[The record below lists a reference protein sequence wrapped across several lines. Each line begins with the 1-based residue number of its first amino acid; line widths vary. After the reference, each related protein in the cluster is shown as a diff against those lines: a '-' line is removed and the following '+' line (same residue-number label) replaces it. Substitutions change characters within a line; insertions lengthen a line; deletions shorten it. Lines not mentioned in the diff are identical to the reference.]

1 MRALL
6 LLSCACA
13 NEQCEPSPDVC
24 PLVPLTNEGSGSLS
38 YKCQAWSGSDKA
50 GRACDCKHGT
60 NAGFPCT
67 TAEGC
72 RAFAERRNAV
82 GATYLYR
89 ANEHFCIYRV
99 SSCAELVLEVLRP
112 EYGGDC
118 GLCDRS
124 APGFYQ
130 EWCGGGDPEVMC
142 AYTETDGETT
152 RKDGA
157 KNMYSFWAEPGLGN
171 CRPSCASGN
180 SSENICNAEG
190 CDACPECQPLIGQ
203 GDGNC
208 EAVASDA

>member
-1 MRALL
+1 MRALLLL

-24 PLVPLTNEGSGSLS
+24 PLVRLTNEGPGSLS
-38 YKCQAWSGSDKA
+38 FLCQAWSGSDKA

-60 NAGFPCT
+60 NSGFPCT

-99 SSCAELVLEVLRP
+99 PSCA

-124 APGFYQ
+124 APG
-130 EWCGGGDPEVMC
+130 
-142 AYTETDGETT
+142 ALL
-152 RKDGA
+152 
-157 KNMYSFWAEPGLGN
+157 SF
-171 CRPSCASGN
+171 
-180 SSENICNAEG
+180 NA
-190 CDACPECQPLIGQ
+190 A
-203 GDGNC
+203 
-208 EAVASDA
+208 